1 MSGTGLQAHAVV
13 RRRGFELDAVID
25 AAAGETV
32 AVMGPSGAGKS
43 TLLDVLAGAL
53 RVQEGFV
60 RVGETLV
67 SSPTVHL
74 TPQRRRVVL
83 LGQEPHLFPHL
94 SARDNVAFGLHCHGV
109 RGTRARDEAE
119 GWLARVGLAGR
130 GAHAPREL
138 SGGQQQRVALARAL
152 ATNPDVLLLDEPL
165 TGLDPGTAAGLR
177 SMLATQLPIAST
189 TAVLVTHDVVD
200 AVALATRLVLLE
212 EGRVS
217 QSGLVRDVLTT
228 PATDF
233 GATIAGVSRVV
244 GRVTEG
250 WWVAGGLRLP
260 ATHQPDGD
268 AVAYVPAG
276 AVRAP
281 QGADVAN
288 ADVSRVWTA
297 RIVRLDATVAGVRVR
312 TEHPLIAVDLPITE
326 LAGRGLTVGD
336 SIQLEVDVAAVRIV
350 GAA

>member
-119 GWLARVGLAGR
+119 GWLATWPEELA
-130 GAHAPREL
+130 EL
-138 SGGQQQRVALARAL
+138 
-152 ATNPDVLLLDEPL
+152 
-165 TGLDPGTAAGLR
+165 
-177 SMLATQLPIAST
+177 
-189 TAVLVTHDVVD
+189 
-200 AVALATRLVLLE
+200 RLNF
-212 EGRVS
+212 
-217 QSGLVRDVLTT
+217 D
-228 PATDF
+228 
-233 GATIAGVSRVV
+233 GATIRLGARVRSSATSDGSYMTATLTPQFRGDGTVWLIADSVSI
-244 GRVTEG
+244 G
-250 WWVAGGLRLP
+250 RLP
-260 ATHQPDGD
+260 LP
-268 AVAYVPAG
+268 PA
-276 AVRAP
+276 
-281 QGADVAN
+281 
-288 ADVSRVWTA
+288 SA
-297 RIVRLDATVAGVRVR
+297 RR
-312 TEHPLIAVDLPITE
+312 TT
-326 LAGRGLTVGD
+326 
-336 SIQLEVDVAAVRIV
+336 
-350 GAA
+350 